1 MSEDRLRLLV
11 LGAHPDDAEF
21 HAGGLISFYRSAGH
35 VVKIVSVTNG
45 AAGHHAYSAEEL
57 ALVRRAEADAVRKL
71 SGVEY
76 AIWEF
81 PDGELQPTLEVRHR
95 LIQEIRTYRPDLV
108 LTHRVCDYHPDH
120 RAVALAVQDA
130 TYSVTVP
137 LILPEVPA
145 LRRDPI
151 IAYMIDLFQR
161 PYPFQADVI
170 FDVAP
175 QVDAIID
182 MLDCHQSQVY
192 EWLPHNMG
200 ILEQVPE
207 DPAERKTILRNWFS
221 DRLRQIAD
229 RFREPLIRTYGERWG
244 RQIEFAEAYEISEF
258 ATAMDDT
265 ARHRL
270 FPFLP

>member
-1 MSEDRLRLLV
+1 MSKDRLRLLI

-21 HAGGLISFYRSAGH
+21 HAGGLISFYRNAGH
-35 VVKIVSVTNG
+35 GVKIVSVTNG
-45 AAGHHAYSAEEL
+45 AAGHHTHSASDL
-57 ALVRRAEADAVRKL
+57 AHVRRTEADAVGQL
-71 SGVEY
+71 TGVEY
-76 AIWEF
+76 DIWDF
-81 PDGELQPTLEVRHR
+81 PDGQLQPTLEVRYR
-95 LIQEIRTYRPDLV
+95 LIQEIRAYRPDLV
-108 LTHRVCDYHPDH
+108 LTHRMCDYHPDH

-175 QVDAIID
+175 QLDAIID
-182 MLDCHQSQVY
+182 MLDCHRSQVY
-192 EWLPHNMG
+192 EWLPYNMG

-207 DPAERKTILRNWFS
+207 SPAERKAILRDWFS
-221 DRLRQIAD
+221 DRLRQIAE
-229 RFREPLIRTYGERWG
+229 RFRDPLIRTYGERWG
-244 RQIEFAEAYEISEF
+244 KQIEFAEAYEISEY
-258 ATAMDDT
+258 ATAMDET